1 MELSRGPLVGRH
13 VRLDPITIEDR
24 DTMRELLDRDMEHWT
39 IAGACG
45 AGEGFDAWWT
55 GALDGA
61 AERGWVTYLIRDNVD
76 QGAVGT
82 SSYLNPRA
90 HDRVV
95 EIGST
100 FLHPDARGAAV
111 NPESKRLML
120 AHAFDAGAMRVEF
133 MVDARNHRSQGAV
146 EKLGAFRE
154 GVLRRNR
161 LTWTGHQRDTVV
173 FSIVAEDWPAVRER
187 LDFRL
192 QEAFV

>member
-1 MELSRGPLVGRH
+1 MCVWTRSP
-13 VRLDPITIEDR
+13 IEDR

-76 QGAVGT
+76 QRAVGT